1 VWDKKKVNKINI
13 FFKKIFGERFFEK
26 VPENPGL
33 KTSYQVCQVFDNCL
47 LTEKS
52 TFVIIKL

>member
-47 LTEKS
+47 LTEK
-52 TFVIIKL
+52 